1 MIESIRL
8 DSFESEVLEEK
19 RPVLLAYIR
28 RDHEYKKQTE
38 VLESISERYGDTLK
52 ICLLDGNLSGAYK
65 KLGIEGDP
73 TFFVFYKEK
82 EKGRMLGKADRE
94 SLCSFVLQALPN
106 FQDNNEAKDKRS

>member
-1 MIESIRL
+1 MIESIRI

-28 RDHEYKKQTE
+28 REYKKQTE
-38 VLESISERYGDTLK
+38 ILESISKKYGDTLK
-52 ICLLDGNLSGAYK
+52 ICLLDDKLSGAYK

-82 EKGRMLGKADRE
+82 EKGRMLGKADME